1 MIIGRVL
8 VSFIAIFLWTV
19 EAGASVFAQSVESFS
34 ALPPG
39 IASEED
45 VLFAPDTLIADFAST
60 AAGPGFVT
68 VAFGSWKAIDG
79 PGNDVI
85 VHLFGD
91 WDPPESFFVDAG
103 DGATFERL
111 GYSGIPDYSKGAIGF
126 GFDLADVGVSEA
138 RLIRIVND
146 SGRIRS
152 RRTRHQCHRAGEL
165 RADPGAVH
173 DSLAG
178 RELGVPGSAETQLSC

>member
-1 MIIGRVL
+1 MTIGRVL

-34 ALPPG
+34 AVAITPAGPV
-39 IASEED
+39 SN
-45 VLFAPDTLIADFAST
+45 VLLAPDDFFVDFAGT
-60 AAGPGFVT
+60 VGGPGFVT
-68 VAFGSWKAIDG
+68 VDFGSWKAIDG

-138 RLIRIVND
+138 RLIRIVNE
-146 SGRIRS
+146 
-152 RRTRHQCHRAGEL
+152 AGGFDHEGPDINAIEL
-165 RADPGAVH
+165 VNYAPIPEPSTILLLAG
-173 DSLAG
+173 SLAF
-178 RELGVPGSAETQLSC
+178 LGVQRRS

>member
-85 VHLFGD
+85 VHLLGD

-103 DGATFERL
+103 DGVTFQRL
-111 GYSGIPDYSKGAIGF
+111 GYSGIPNGTKVAIQF
-126 GFDLADVGVSEA
+126 GFDFANVGVSEA
-138 RLIRIVND
+138 LLIRIVNE
-146 SGRIRS
+146 
-152 RRTRHQCHRAGEL
+152 AGGFDHEGPDINAIEL
-165 RADPGAVH
+165 VNYAPIPEPSTILLLAG
-173 DSLAG
+173 SLAF
-178 RELGVPGSAETQLSC
+178 LGVQRRS